1 MSCQRL
7 SIAKCCEGD
16 FCCSTNRER
25 RLLLLLL
32 LLLLFDEQGTSE
44 RIRLV
49 GAAEA
54 AAAEARGR
62 AEVACPD
69 LVILIDD
76 HDCG

>member
-25 RLLLLLL
+25 RLLLLL

-62 AEVACPD
+62 AEVAVCD
-69 LVILIDD
+69 LNSARD
-76 HDCG
+76 

>member
-1 MSCQRL
+1 M
-7 SIAKCCEGD
+7 I
-16 FCCSTNRER
+16 
-25 RLLLLLL
+25 
-32 LLLLFDEQGTSE
+32 LLLFDEQGTSE

-62 AEVACPD
+62 AEVAVCALIV
-69 LVILIDD
+69 LVIDD